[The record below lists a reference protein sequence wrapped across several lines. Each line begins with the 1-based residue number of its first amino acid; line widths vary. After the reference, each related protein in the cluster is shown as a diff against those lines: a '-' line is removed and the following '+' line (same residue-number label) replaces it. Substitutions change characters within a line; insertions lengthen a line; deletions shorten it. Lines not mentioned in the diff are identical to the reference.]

1 MSFADEVIEKAVKEG
16 YTFLV
21 LEPKEAFAP
30 AVMEFSEQHKRLV
43 YNIDILLSCFSEE
56 YGWDPI
62 ESLEWFDYN
71 VFSLTH
77 MEGGPLFFDE
87 FEGKILTVED

>member
-1 MSFADEVIEKAVKEG
+1 MSFADETIKSAVENG
-16 YTFLV
+16 HTFVV
-21 LEPKEAFAP
+21 LEPREVFAP
-30 AVMEFSEQHKRLV
+30 SVMEFREDHGRLV
-43 YNIDILLSCFSEE
+43 YKVDILLSCLSDA
-56 YGWDPI
+56 YGWDPV